1 MTGRRA
7 SLGGGGA
14 GRGWS
19 YRPCA
24 LLPWRPPP
32 RQAAGPNPFHCAMH
46 KNRLKA
52 MPHCT
57 MLHCSKGSFQVAE
70 ETKVEEKIEAAVEA
84 VAAPVKAVADKAEQ
98 AVASVVEAKPVVKAK
113 PVAKK
118 PAARRVRKPAA
129 PVIEAVK
136 KVNKRATKTVKRTRK
151 AAKVASA
158 KQIEGIKTMTYDFNQ
173 LFAGFQLP
181 GTDKY
186 QQFVAE
192 AGERSQQIAAK
203 SQKAAEEL
211 SELAKANVEA
221 IVEASRIYAGG
232 AKALGQDVIASGR
245 DGIEQASDAVKTLAE
260 AKSPAEFFQIQSELA
275 RASFDRFVAETS
287 KLTERVVKLA
297 GEAVEPLQTR
307 ASLNA
312 ERINTLVA

>member
-1 MTGRRA
+1 M
-7 SLGGGGA
+7 
-14 GRGWS
+14 
-19 YRPCA
+19 
-24 LLPWRPPP
+24 
-32 RQAAGPNPFHCAMH
+32 PNE
-46 KNRLKA
+46 
-52 MPHCT
+52 T
-57 MLHCSKGSFQVAE
+57 D
-70 ETKVEEKIEAAVEA
+70 ETKVDERVEAVVEA
-84 VAAPVKAVADKAEQ
+84 VAAPVKAVAQKAQ
-98 AVASVVEAKPVVKAK
+98 QVIAPVIEAKPAAKA
-113 PVAKK
+113 VAKAK
-118 PAARRVRKPAA
+118 PAARRARKLVSSKAERAPAKI
-129 PVIEAVK
+129 IESVK
-136 KVNKRATKTVKRTRK
+136 PVNKRAAKKVKRARP
-151 AAKVASA
+151 AARASKPVASI
-158 KQIEGIKTMTYDFNQ
+158 KQIEGTKTMTYDFNQ

-192 AGERSQQIAAK
+192 AGERSQQLAAK

-211 SELAKANVEA
+211 SDIAKANVEA

-245 DGIEQASDAVKTLAE
+245 EGIEQASDAVKTLAE
-260 AKSPAEFFQIQSELA
+260 AKSPAEFFQIQSDLA

-297 GEAVEPLQTR
+297 GEAAEPLQTR

>member
-1 MTGRRA
+1 MCAVALAVGIP
-7 SLGGGGA
+7 SSGA
-14 GRGWS
+14 PKS
-19 YRPCA
+19 VLLCNAQKVVESFAA
-24 LLPWRPPP
+24 LHYVAPQQRS
-32 RQAAGPNPFHCAMH
+32 FH
-46 KNRLKA
+46 
-52 MPHCT
+52 
-57 MLHCSKGSFQVAE
+57 VAD
-70 ETKVEEKIEAAVEA
+70 ETKVEEKIEAIVEAAAAPVEA
-84 VAAPVKAVADKAEQ
+84 VAAKAEEAAAPAVA
-98 AVASVVEAKPVVKAK
+98 AKPTAKAK

-118 PAARRVRKPAA
+118 VAARRTRKTPTK
-129 PVIEAVK
+129 VIEAVK
-136 KVNKRATKTVKRTRK
+136 KVNKRAAKSVKRARIATKVRK
-151 AAKVASA
+151 PVANV

-192 AGERSQQIAAK
+192 AGERSQQFAAK

-221 IVEASRIYAGG
+221 IVEAGRIYAGG

-245 DGIEQASDAVKTLAE
+245 EGIEQASDAVKTLAE

-275 RASFDRFVAETS
+275 RASFDRIVAETS

>member
-1 MTGRRA
+1 MA
-7 SLGGGGA
+7 D
-14 GRGWS
+14 
-19 YRPCA
+19 
-24 LLPWRPPP
+24 
-32 RQAAGPNPFHCAMH
+32 
-46 KNRLKA
+46 
-52 MPHCT
+52 
-57 MLHCSKGSFQVAE
+57 

-84 VAAPVKAVADKAEQ
+84 AAAPVKPVAEKA
-98 AVASVVEAKPVVKAK
+98 VEAAPVVVAK
-113 PVAKK
+113 PVAKAK
-118 PAARRVRKPAA
+118 KVAARRTRKVAA
-129 PVIEAVK
+129 PVVEAVK
-136 KVNKRATKTVKRTRK
+136 KVNKRAVKAVKRSRR
-151 AAKVASA
+151 AAPVASV
-158 KQIEGIKTMTYDFNQ
+158 KQIEGTNTMTYDFNQ

-192 AGERSQQIAAK
+192 AGERSQQFAAK
-203 SQKAAEEL
+203 SQKAAEQI

-221 IVEASRIYAGG
+221 IVEAGRIYAGG
-232 AKALGQDVIASGR
+232 AKSLGQDVIASGR

-275 RASFDRFVAETS
+275 RAQFDRFVAETS

>member
-1 MTGRRA
+1 MA
-7 SLGGGGA
+7 D
-14 GRGWS
+14 
-19 YRPCA
+19 
-24 LLPWRPPP
+24 
-32 RQAAGPNPFHCAMH
+32 
-46 KNRLKA
+46 
-52 MPHCT
+52 
-57 MLHCSKGSFQVAE
+57 V
-70 ETKVEEKIEAAVEA
+70 TKVEDKIEAVVEA
-84 VAAPVKAVADKAEQ
+84 AAAPAKAVAEKAAET
-98 AVASVVEAKPVVKAK
+98 VAPAIEAKPAAK

-118 PAARRVRKPAA
+118 SAPRRARKAPAKV
-129 PVIEAVK
+129 VEAVK
-136 KVNKRATKTVKRTRK
+136 KINKRAAKTAKRARTATKVRK
-151 AAKVASA
+151 PVASV
-158 KQIEGIKTMTYDFNQ
+158 KQIEGIKNMTYDFNQ

-192 AGERSQQIAAK
+192 AGERSQQFAAK

-211 SELAKANVEA
+211 SDLAKANVEA
-221 IVEASRIYAGG
+221 IVEAGRIYAGG

-245 DGIEQASDAVKTLAE
+245 EGIEQASDAVKTLAE

-275 RASFDRFVAETS
+275 RASFDRLVAETS